1 MLRAGILAFQA
12 GDRAT
17 ARRQLAQAALAD
29 PDNADAWLWL
39 GRCVDDPAQQQE
51 CWDRVERLNQ
61 HKARSSSAVA
71 ARTRHE
77 STLPRPSRQRGR
89 RLSPDAPIKEAIP
102 PGAPAPPPRKG
113 RRRSTLLTLVLLP
126 LILVAA
132 LVMRFGLMPTWA
144 SPAWTLPTWMLP
156 TRTLPTCTSGAQ
168 RTSAPTSLV
177 ASGIIQANEL
187 SIASEYGG
195 LIASIPAADMARS
208 GETIHA
214 GDPLV
219 RLDTTVLDA
228 QIEAARA
235 GVSLAEANLAQAKA
249 GARPGQ
255 IAVAEAEL
263 FQAQQ
268 ARLAAT
274 QAVSDTAALVA
285 NPQEIRLQIALLEA
299 QVEAEQHRLAQ
310 SLALKDA
317 AEIAKD
323 AFKEAQERINDAG
336 GSGRH
341 KVEAPGVPGGYIY
354 YTVPSL
360 PLEAHLA
367 PNRWWQAWV
376 GVNATAAQKE
386 GLEASLAHLYAQ
398 RQNPQAFGAQADQAR
413 AALAQA
419 DAQVLAAQAQLDGL
433 RSGATT
439 EEIAALQARVD
450 QAQAAL
456 DALLSRR
463 DRRTISAPADG
474 VVLDVV
480 AHPGEIA
487 APGATLLTL
496 ADLSRVRLTV
506 YVPEPRLGEVHLGQ
520 SVQVTVDSFP
530 ERAFQGRVARIADR
544 AEFTPRNV
552 ATREERANLVFA
564 VEIDLPNEDGA
575 LKPGMPADA
584 AWR

>member
-1 MLRAGILAFQA
+1 M
-12 GDRAT
+12 
-17 ARRQLAQAALAD
+17 
-29 PDNADAWLWL
+29 
-39 GRCVDDPAQQQE
+39 
-51 CWDRVERLNQ
+51 
-61 HKARSSSAVA
+61 
-71 ARTRHE
+71 
-77 STLPRPSRQRGR
+77 
-89 RLSPDAPIKEAIP
+89 
-102 PGAPAPPPRKG
+102 
-113 RRRSTLLTLVLLP
+113 
-126 LILVAA
+126 
-132 LVMRFGLMPTWA
+132 
-144 SPAWTLPTWMLP
+144 WTLPT
-156 TRTLPTCTSGAQ
+156 
-168 RTSAPTSLV
+168 RTSAAPASLV
-177 ASGIIQANEL
+177 ASGIIQADEL

-195 LIASIPAADMARS
+195 LIASIPAADAARS
-208 GETIHA
+208 GETIGA
-214 GDPLV
+214 GDPV
-219 RLDTTVLDA
+219 VHLDTTVLDA

-235 GVSLAEANLAQAKA
+235 GVSLSEANLDQARA

-263 FQAQQ
+263 AQAQQ

-274 QAVSDTAALVA
+274 QAVSDTAALLA

-299 QVEAEQHRLAQ
+299 QIAAEQHRLAQ
-310 SLALKDA
+310 SLALKNG
-317 AEIAKD
+317 AEIARD
-323 AFKEAQERINDAG
+323 AFKEAQEKISEAG
-336 GSGRH
+336 GPGRH
-341 KVEAPGVPGGYIY
+341 KVEAPGVPGGYVY

-386 GLEASLAHLYAQ
+386 GLEASLTHLYSQ
-398 RQNPQAFGAQADQAR
+398 RQNPQAFEAQADQAR

-419 DAQVLAAQAQLDGL
+419 DAQVLAAQARLDGL

-439 EEIAALQARVD
+439 EQIAALQARAD

-456 DALLSRR
+456 NALLSSRAA
-463 DRRTISAPADG
+463 RTILAPADG
-474 VVLDVV
+474 VLLDVV

-496 ADLSRVRLTV
+496 ADLSQVRLNV
-506 YVPEPRLGEVHLGQ
+506 YVPEPRLGQVHLGQ

-530 ERAFQGRVARIADR
+530 DRLFQGRVTRIADR

-564 VEIDLPNEDGA
+564 VEIDLPNKDGA

-584 AWR
+584 VWR